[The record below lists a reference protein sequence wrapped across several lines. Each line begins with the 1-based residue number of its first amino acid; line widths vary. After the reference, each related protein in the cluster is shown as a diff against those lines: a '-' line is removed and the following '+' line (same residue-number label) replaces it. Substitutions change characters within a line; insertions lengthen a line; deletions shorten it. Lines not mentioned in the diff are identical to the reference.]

1 MQNNNFKEY
10 KVDKSAF
17 KTSENSTFTP
27 VTGLAFFAIASGFLM
42 SLIPLSLTSFEI
54 DTSLIA
60 WLASIFYLGILVGTT
75 CIQSVISRTSHR
87 IALVMFLS
95 LLILTIVLM
104 LIFPTA
110 WVWLAARFIAGIAV
124 AGVFV
129 VVESWLLMADSA
141 KQRAKRLGLY
151 MTSLYGGSALGQL
164 AIGPVGISGLTPFI
178 CVIGLLFIAILPPL
192 LIKIGQ
198 PAVIEHQK
206 ISLRQ
211 ARKISTPAIIGCLVS
226 GMLLGPIYGLM
237 PTYINTQLG
246 STEKT
251 AFLMALII
259 LGGMLIQPLVSYLSI
274 RVSKSLLMAQF
285 CLLGTAGIVGVLE
298 GNSIA
303 LVSISYFVLGASCFA
318 LYPIAIT
325 LACDALEVEKIVAA
339 TELMLLSYSVGS
351 VFGPIVAEHSSR
363 SAHSLILYLGFV
375 LTTTSIYML
384 LKNLQRTHSGHT
396 PAIG

>member
-1 MQNNNFKEY
+1 M
-10 KVDKSAF
+10 DKSAF
-17 KTSENSTFTP
+17 KTSENSSFTP

-42 SLIPLSLTSFEI
+42 SLIPLSLTSFKM

-60 WLASIFYLGILVGTT
+60 WLASIFYLGILVGAT
-75 CIQSVISRTSHR
+75 CVQSVISKSSHR
-87 IALVMFLS
+87 YALMMFLS
-95 LLILTIVLM
+95 LLILTIILM
-104 LIFPTA
+104 LMFPTPS
-110 WVWLAARFIAGIAV
+110 VWLAARFIAGIAV

-164 AIGPVGISGLTPFI
+164 AIGPIGIKGLAPFF
-178 CVIGLLFIAILPPL
+178 CVIGLLLIAILPPL
-192 LIKIGQ
+192 LIKQGQ
-198 PAVIEHQK
+198 PVQLQHQRIGLK
-206 ISLRQ
+206 E

-237 PTYINTQLG
+237 PTYINNQLA
-246 STEKT
+246 STETT
-251 AFLMALII
+251 AFLMAVIV

-274 RVSKSLLMAQF
+274 RVSKSLLMALF
-285 CLLGTAGIVGVLE
+285 CLLGTIGVMGVLE
-298 GNSIA
+298 GESIA
-303 LVSISYFVLGASCFA
+303 LISMSYFVLGASCFA

-325 LACDALEVEKIVAA
+325 LACDALSVEKIVAA
-339 TELMLLSYSVGS
+339 TELMLLSYSIGS
-351 VFGPIVAEHSSR
+351 VVGPLIAEHSS
-363 SAHSLILYLGFV
+363 SSKHSLILYLGFV

-384 LKNLQRTHSGHT
+384 IKSLQTTRSGHT